1 MIMRKQTTYS
11 KELKQTIL
19 ELLNNGQTL
28 QQVSLDYGI
37 PESTIRTWKSRYMLN
52 QDNQL
57 VKEESDQEQEI
68 RRLKKENKALK
79 EERDILKKVVSIF
92 S

>member
-28 QQVSLDYGI
+28 QQVSLDYDI
-37 PESTIRTWKSRYMLN
+37 PESTIRTWRRRYILN

-68 RRLKKENKALK
+68 KRLRKENKALK

>member
-1 MIMRKQTTYS
+1 MRKQTTYS

-28 QQVSLDYGI
+28 QQLSSDYGI
-37 PESTIRTWKSRYMLN
+37 PESTIRTWRRRYVLN

-57 VKEESDQEQEI
+57 VKEEDDQEQEI
-68 RRLKKENKALK
+68 KRLRRENKALK